1 MLLTVGE
8 NLNHKLL
15 TSLRHGGF
23 PNVSPVGAVARI
35 TVLFFSGQNL
45 PNKTEEKFLLCFGE
59 VHKSRFENF
68 FCVAAVVPVRWEILL

>member
-8 NLNHKLL
+8 NLHRELL
-15 TSLRHGGF
+15 TSLRHESF

-59 VHKSRFENF
+59 VQKSRFENF
-68 FCVAAVVPVRWEILL
+68 LCVVAVVPVRWKILL